1 MLVRAKIL
9 RLIKSNDI
17 KLVYTEKEIIEKM
30 KQKDKEKE
38 LSTIKIKNEIL
49 YLKKIGE
56 IYENKEGYLMATNIT
71 SK

>member
-17 KLVYTEKEIIEKM
+17 KLVYTEKEIITKLRS
-30 KQKDKEKE
+30 KD
-38 LSTIKIKNEIL
+38 LSSLEIKNTLLE
-49 YLKKIGE
+49 LKKFGE